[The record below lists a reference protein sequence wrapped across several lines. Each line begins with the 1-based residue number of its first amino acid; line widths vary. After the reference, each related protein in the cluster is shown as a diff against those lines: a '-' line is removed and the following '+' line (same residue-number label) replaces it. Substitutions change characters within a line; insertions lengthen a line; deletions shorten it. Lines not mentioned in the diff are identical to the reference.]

1 MSGALRRLLDH
12 ANDLKRLPRTGW
24 LLAGVANPESVAD
37 HSYLT
42 TFLAMLLADAINADY
57 ASNGLAGP
65 LDVERVL
72 RIALLH
78 DLPESILTDLP
89 KRSTALL
96 GKTAK
101 HAAERVAAER
111 LLSEIS
117 GGSGYLSLWE
127 EYAAADSPEAKVVK
141 DADRLEMV
149 HQARRYMDFSCSD
162 LSEFL
167 DGHSW
172 HYQASAE
179 FFKTLAYIP

>member
-1 MSGALRRLLDH
+1 MSGARRILLDH

-42 TFLAMLLADAINADY
+42 AFLAMLLADAINADY
-57 ASNGLAGP
+57 ASHGLAAP

-96 GKTAK
+96 GKATK
-101 HAAERVAAER
+101 HAAERAAAER
-111 LLSEIS
+111 LLSEVE
-117 GGSGYLSLWE
+117 GGTGYLSLWE
-127 EYAAADSPEAKVVK
+127 EYEAADSPEAKVVK

-149 HQARRYMDFSCSD
+149 HQARRYMDFSHSKLD
-162 LSEFL
+162 EFL
-167 DGHSW
+167 DGHAW
-172 HYQASAE
+172 HYAVSAG
-179 FFKTLAYIP
+179 FFETLAHTP